1 MYVTEE
7 FLMKNKRWILNRAGL
22 FNFWYYD
29 YQEYHF
35 KDGHLLL
42 RGGNGSGKS
51 VTMQSLLTFL
61 LDGNKQP
68 SRLDPFGSKDRKM
81 RDYLLGEKHINNVEN
96 RIGYLFIEYKLEGS
110 EQYITTGYGLE
121 AKKDTNVLKDW
132 GFVIFNRFS
141 RIHKGLNEIKLYK
154 TELINGKE
162 EKIPLSESEFKK
174 AIGNNGVVCGSRE
187 EYVMNVNKHLFG
199 FSEHKK
205 LEQFTELV
213 AKLKSPKL
221 SKSFK
226 PTVVGELLL
235 DSLPELSDEEL
246 TPLTDT
252 ISAIDQIENDI
263 KKTNSDIQSLRKI
276 TKIYDTYNELI
287 LLEKAYNYLESKK
300 KLANELKFKKTSE
313 KELNELQNQKSD
325 IETQI
330 TKLIAEQ
337 EAKEEEK
344 MSLGL
349 GEIGNLKDEQNKVLM
364 KLKELEKSIEN
375 KNAIYDAKKSSMTKL
390 ESKIDSLEAEME
402 SSKRDVE
409 DFLMDIHNL
418 SEEIKFELHNGFVS
432 QFKRNYESGTYEGLS
447 LWKEETKKYQVFV
460 QQIRQL
466 LTKHEELE
474 KQQEKTKLEIADTE
488 LNIDEQEKIARQL
501 DNVYEQVRA
510 ELFEEIEEWIQHVQE
525 FHVGEELKQKL
536 GKLIQGLLEGVR
548 EDEFRVPIEEL
559 FQNQKSDIVEVQISH
574 NLKVKEIEKEVNRI
588 NKEIGDLKNQKELE
602 PSWDE
607 KETVLASIQEK
618 GIPYL
623 PFYAAVEFKDE
634 VSEEIRSALESAF
647 SESGLLK
654 ALIVSDNYRSKVQ
667 EEITVAEKGSV
678 KTHSLLKYLVATPE
692 NAITK
697 EEIESVLAS
706 ISVVENEEG
715 YILENGS
722 FKQSFVSGNNKT
734 YGTAKYVGKVARKQ
748 LKEKKIL
755 ELEAQLNELKEEL
768 QNNQE
773 VVTETRNRLQT
784 LEQEYKQF
792 PKIVALKEAKIA
804 FENKQ
809 TEIQNIYKV
818 RLNNLNETLK
828 ETKHLISQSKGKIKG
843 QMNLSELDVSL
854 TVFEKAYTDTTE
866 YLMAL
871 SDLETTYNGYKS
883 AMNSI
888 SNYTNQKASLEE
900 DIDVVNDD
908 LYSLTKEQA
917 IQQSRYESIEKQ
929 LEAHQAKEIEKRYE
943 TIISRLKEIP
953 NEIDSLKDK
962 RRDTDGEINKAANDI
977 QVSEKKI
984 VFLENKTEVWKNI
997 FSNEYSLKLI
1007 QIEIEN
1013 DNEQESLDEI
1023 AKEVRNHLKEVHQT
1037 KNQDNIDELKINVTK
1052 RIEKAFND
1060 QQAYLAEYNL
1070 TKYLENDEFVLDA
1083 QNELEEQEVRNIKN
1097 ICQRQKIELE
1107 YEYTMRT
1114 PNVVMGK
1121 WEEHLLH
1128 QESVLTAKE
1137 RKLFEETI
1145 IETIGDSIKNRIQ
1158 HATYWVKEMNRFMEE
1173 QSNSNGLGFKISWS
1187 QKDEE
1192 DSKDSKKNKDSKET
1206 SVMKLLQK
1214 DVNVLSENDRR
1225 KISKFFKDKV
1235 NDAKRN
1241 IEKDVQMTLFVA
1253 VKEALDYRRWYQF
1266 NIMYKKGDT
1275 NNQFVPLTNT
1285 KFNKFSG
1292 GEKALSMYV
1301 PLLSAVHS
1309 RLQEASPEA
1318 PRIIALDEAFAGV
1331 DDNNINEMFH
1341 LVENLDFD
1349 YIMNSQA
1356 LWGCYEKVSSLSIYE
1371 IIRPQ
1376 DAPFVGT
1383 AQYEWDGKDKTFVT
1397 QEFSLEETN
1406 KMEEEGLISERD

>member
-1 MYVTEE
+1 
-7 FLMKNKRWILNRAGL
+7 MKNKRWILNRAGL

-96 RIGYLFIEYKLEGS
+96 RIGYLFMEYKLEGS

-154 TELINGKE
+154 TELINRKE

-263 KKTNSDIQSLRKI
+263 KKTSDDIQSLRKI
-276 TKIYDTYNELI
+276 TKNYDTYNELI
-287 LLEKAYNYLESKK
+287 LLEKAHNYLESKK
-300 KLANELKFKKTSE
+300 KLANELKSKKTSE
-313 KELNELQNQKSD
+313 KELNELQNQTSD
-325 IETQI
+325 IKTQI

-364 KLKELEKSIEN
+364 KLNELTKNIEN

-390 ESKIDSLEAEME
+390 ESKIDALEAEVE
-402 SSKRDVE
+402 SSKRDLE

-432 QFKRNYESGTYEGLS
+432 QFKRNYEDGTYDGLS
-447 LWKEETKKYQVFV
+447 LWKEEIKKYQVFV

-474 KQQEKTKLEIADTE
+474 KQQEKTKLEIEDTE
-488 LNIDEQEKIARQL
+488 LNIDEQEKVAREL
-501 DNVYEQVRA
+501 DSTYEQTRA
-510 ELFEEIEEWIQHVQE
+510 ELFEEVEEWIQDIQELHVDE
-525 FHVGEELKQKL
+525 VLKQKL
-536 GKLIQGLLEGVR
+536 GKMIQGLLEEVS
-548 EDEFRVPIEEL
+548 EEAFRTPIEEL
-559 FQNQKSDIVEVQISH
+559 FQSRKSDIVEVQIAR
-574 NLKVKEIEKEVNRI
+574 NLKVKEIEKEINRI
-588 NKEIGDLKNQKELE
+588 DKEIENLENQKEIE
-602 PSWDE
+602 PSWNE

-634 VSEEIRSALESAF
+634 VSAEVRNALESAF

-654 ALIVSDNYRSKVQ
+654 ALIVSDNYRNEIR

-678 KTHSLLKYLVATPE
+678 KTQSLLKYLVATPE
-692 NAITK
+692 NDVTK

-706 ISVVENEEG
+706 ISIVENEEG
-715 YILENGS
+715 SILENGS

-755 ELEAQLNELKEEL
+755 ELETQLNELKEEL
-768 QNNQE
+768 QKNQE
-773 VVTETRNRLQT
+773 VVTETRKRLQT
-784 LEQEYKQF
+784 VEQEYKKF
-792 PKIVALKEAKIA
+792 PKIVALKEAKGA

-809 TEIQNIYKV
+809 TEINNIYKV
-818 RLNNLNETLK
+818 RLNNLNDTLN
-828 ETKHLISQSKGKIKG
+828 ETKYLISQSMSKIKG
-843 QMNLSELDVSL
+843 QVDFTELDLSL

-871 SDLETTYNGYKS
+871 SDLETTYNGYKG

-888 SNYTNQKASLEE
+888 SDYMNQKDSLEE
-900 DIDVVNDD
+900 DIDDVNGD
-908 LYSLTKEQA
+908 LYNLTKEQA
-917 IQQSRYESIEKQ
+917 IQKSRYESIEKQ

-962 RRDTDGEINKAANDI
+962 RRDVDGEITKATNDI
-977 QVSEKKI
+977 RVSEKKI
-984 VFLENKTEVWKNI
+984 VFLEKKTEVWKTI
-997 FSNEYSLKLI
+997 FSNEYNQKMVR
-1007 QIEIEN
+1007 IEIEME
-1013 DNEQESLDEI
+1013 NEQESLDEI
-1023 AKEVRNHLKEVHQT
+1023 AKEVRNHLKEVHQA

-1052 RIEKAFND
+1052 RLEKAFND
-1060 QQAYLAEYNL
+1060 QLAYLTEYNL
-1070 TKYLENDEFVLDA
+1070 TKYLENDDFVLEA
-1083 QNELEEQEVRNIKN
+1083 HNEIEEQEVRNIKN

-1114 PNVVMGK
+1114 PNVVMEK
-1121 WEEHLLH
+1121 WEKHLLH
-1128 QESVLTAKE
+1128 QESVLTVKE

-1145 IETIGDSIKNRIQ
+1145 VETIGDSIKNRIQ
-1158 HATYWVKEMNRFMEE
+1158 QATHWVKEMNRFMEE
-1173 QSNSNGLGFKISWS
+1173 QSNSNGLGFRIKWS
-1187 QKDEE
+1187 QKEE
-1192 DSKDSKKNKDSKET
+1192 KQSSSKQKSIMELLKKDINI
-1206 SVMKLLQK
+1206 
-1214 DVNVLSENDRR
+1214 LSENDRE
-1225 KISKFFKDKV
+1225 KISKFFKGKV
-1235 NDAKRN
+1235 NEAKRN
-1241 IEKDVQMTLFVA
+1241 TEKDAQITLFAA

-1266 NIMYKKGDT
+1266 DIMYKKGDT
-1275 NNQFVPLTNT
+1275 NYQFVPLTNT

-1341 LVENLDFD
+1341 LVENLGFD

-1356 LWGCYEKVSSLSIYE
+1356 LWGCYDKVSSLSIYE

-1383 AQYEWDGKDKTFVT
+1383 AQYEWDGKNKTYVV
-1397 QEFSLEETN
+1397 QELSLDATREI
-1406 KMEEEGLISERD
+1406 KEGLFEDEGFISERA